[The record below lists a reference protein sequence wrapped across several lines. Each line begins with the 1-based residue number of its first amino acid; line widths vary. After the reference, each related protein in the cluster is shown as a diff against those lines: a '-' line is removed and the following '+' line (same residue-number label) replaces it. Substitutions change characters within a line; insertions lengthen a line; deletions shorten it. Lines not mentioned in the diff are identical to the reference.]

1 VKLTIYRK
9 IMLGFGLII
18 VAMVFAIAGML
29 YELHMVSES
38 VRMTLTANLFS
49 IDLAKDLSGLLDNEE
64 QHAQKFLVS
73 RDTTYTAL
81 FLESARRFGK
91 RMDSLAGV
99 TADSSELALLQ
110 DMSGTHDRLKASVL
124 ASVNH
129 RELPAS
135 ATEESVANS
144 ADSLR
149 TQLETLI
156 RTNQTAVSSAM
167 ADLQETVP
175 RTFNVAVLLTLGTIV
190 VTILLALFIARTIT
204 RPIRALRAGTERVAQ
219 GHFEPIRVT
228 SHDETAL
235 LAGAFNAMS
244 EKLRQINE
252 YKAEMMHHITH
263 ELRMPLQSM
272 HSAYYL
278 LSEQMAG
285 PINEQQKKL
294 LESMR
299 ENIDR
304 INGFSN
310 QFLDVAK
317 IEAGMMEF
325 RREPLGLA
333 ELVRPVVENA
343 RIMAARKEI
352 SITLQEEEV
361 PVVTGDGEKL
371 AQVVSNLL
379 SNAIKYTDRGGS
391 ITVALRAA
399 GTGVEIAVSDNGVGI
414 DQEDIPRLF
423 TKFYQAKN
431 VEKGSIKGTGVG
443 LALVKGIVDGH
454 GGTILV
460 TSQVGRGSTFT
471 VVLPAAKDQPQVS
484 DKESS

>member
-29 YELHMVSES
+29 YELHAVSDS
-38 VRMTLTANLFS
+38 VRTTLTVNLFS
-49 IDLAKDLSGLLDNEE
+49 IDLAKDLGALLDNEE

-73 RDTTYTAL
+73 HDTTYAGL
-81 FLESARRFGK
+81 FTEAAGRFGK
-91 RMDSLAGV
+91 QMDSLAGV
-99 TADSSELALLQ
+99 VADRSELALLRT
-110 DMSGTHDRLKASVL
+110 MGGTHDRLAASVL
-124 ASVNH
+124 AAMNGGRSRTSV
-129 RELPAS
+129 
-135 ATEESVANS
+135 TEESVA
-144 ADSLR
+144 DTIDTLR
-149 TQLETLI
+149 AQLETLI
-156 RTNQTAVSSAM
+156 RLNQNSVAVAM

-175 RTFNVAVLLTLGTIV
+175 RTFNVAVLLTMGTIV
-190 VTILLALFIARTIT
+190 VTVLLALFIARTIT
-204 RPIRALRAGTERVAQ
+204 RPIRALQAGTERVAQ

-278 LSEQMAG
+278 LTEQLSG
-285 PINEQQKKL
+285 PINDQQKKL

-304 INGFSN
+304 ISGFTN
-310 QFLDVAK
+310 QFLDLAK

-325 RREPLGLA
+325 RRERTDIP

-343 RIMAARKEI
+343 RLMAARKEI
-352 SITLQEEEV
+352 TITVQEEKV
-361 PVVTGDGEKL
+361 PAVMGDREKL
-371 AQVVSNLL
+371 SQVVGNLL

-391 ITVALRAA
+391 ITLALRASQA
-399 GTGVEIAVSDNGVGI
+399 GVEIAVSDNGVGI
-414 DQEDIPRLF
+414 DPEDIPRLF

-431 VEKGSIKGTGVG
+431 VGKGSSKGTGVG

-454 GGTILV
+454 RGKVSV
-460 TSQVGRGSTFT
+460 TSRVGQGSTFT
-471 VVLPAAKDQPQVS
+471 VEIPAAEDVPEVTEEKPL
-484 DKESS
+484 